1 MSDFKIIEATEKAEC
16 RYGEDLYGNFVYF
29 VNKEDI
35 EALLNGKELA
45 TSINNEY
52 AIFIRIARD
61 GDANE
66 EIEEPILD

>member
-1 MSDFKIIEATEKAEC
+1 MKSDFDIIEATEKAEN
-16 RYGEDLYGNFVYF
+16 RYGEYLYGNFVYF

-52 AIFIRIARD
+52 CIFIKLIND
-61 GDANE
+61 KE
-66 EIEEPILD
+66 VK